1 MGSMTQDLRRWTS
14 FLLVLFPLFAV
25 AQFRQKS
32 AGAAIEDA
40 AHEAA
45 TKQANP
51 QTAEKPKSITG
62 VTVLTD
68 TKGFNTQFYVDAITR
83 RIRDS
88 WYAAIRE
95 LVNKPDQRNGKLT
108 IGFTIVRSGEVQG
121 AHVVDTSGEQ
131 DLDEAAL
138 QGLLRASPLPP
149 LPKAL
154 PPDDLKLVIHFYYK
168 GEKPSKWWRQK

>member
-1 MGSMTQDLRRWTS
+1 MTQDLRRWTS

-68 TKGFNTQFYVDAITR
+68 TKGFNTQFYEDAITR
-83 RIRDS
+83 RIRDG
-88 WYAAIRE
+88 WHAAIRE
-95 LVNKPDQRNGKLT
+95 LVHKPDQRNGKLT
-108 IGFTIVRSGEVQG
+108 IGFTVVRSGEIQA
-121 AHVVDTSGEQ
+121 AHVVSTSGEQ

-149 LPKAL
+149 LPKTL
-154 PPDDLKLVIHFYYK
+154 PPDELKLTIHFYYK